1 MMIIQLCEHWRDMS
15 YQEIFIELVIL
26 FVIIIFLG
34 IVIEMIERLKQ
45 KYEDKVMKLNS
56 RILKFIFRCIK

>member
-1 MMIIQLCEHWRDMS
+1 MS